1 VSTFRDESLSKATL
15 PGEERASSFFLDG
28 ERRQPE
34 SALRNE
40 VLQAAHAEWRAML
53 VQRSRQRRICVYGLA
68 ASIAAAVL
76 IVAATFQWIAA
87 NRGAIATIARIEG
100 SLQRSALNSD
110 NATSRRVGQQV
121 SAGETLR
128 TDERAVS
135 DHVETNT
142 DHSIGID
149 FATSMHLKPAA
160 QTH

>member
-1 VSTFRDESLSKATL
+1 VSAFRDQSLSKASL
-15 PGEERASSFFLDG
+15 PGDERALSFFLDG

-34 SALRNE
+34 SDLKNE

-53 VQRSRQRRICVYGLA
+53 VQRSRRRRRYIYGLA
-68 ASIAAAVL
+68 ASIAAVVL

-87 NRGAIATIARIEG
+87 NRGPIATIARIEG
-100 SLQRSALNSD
+100 SLQRAAPSTD
-110 NATSRRVGQQV
+110 NPTSRRVGQQV

-135 DHVETNT
+135 DRVETNT
-142 DHSIGID
+142 NSMGID
-149 FATSMHLKPAA
+149 LATSMHSKPAA